1 MMANLHSA
9 WTWIG
14 RIDQALVIVFVPL
27 LIVLMVKVRRLEN
40 ATMSS
45 QGSVN
50 VAVSTPA
57 VIPMQTMT
65 TEPVRQLETDRP
77 PLGRDKNDPFYIAF
91 H

>member
-1 MMANLHSA
+1 MMASLQSA
-9 WTWIG
+9 WTWVG

-27 LIVLMVKVRRLEN
+27 LIVLMMKVRRLEN
-40 ATMSS
+40 ATMSG
-45 QGSVN
+45 QGAVN

-65 TEPVRQLETDRP
+65 TELVRQREADQP